1 MGKKVICFI
10 IYFFV
15 VLYSYGQDMYT
26 EKINW
31 EEHVENITCSDTCDI
46 VSKIQE
52 RCTYEL
58 IFYKKM
64 LTIGDQSFYCVFVP
78 IGSGI
83 PLWLI
88 SVYKKTENNW
98 NLVARG
104 TIVRDRFVLS
114 ARFSSNNDKILFFT
128 VSSGADKVSPD
139 LKSLVDKE
147 EEIGELSLCKF
158 LH

>member
-26 EKINW
+26 EKIKW

-64 LTIGDQSFYCVFVP
+64 LTNSEHSFFCIFVP
-78 IGSGI
+78 VGSGI
-83 PLWLI
+83 PSWGI
-88 SVYKKTENNW
+88 YVYKKNDNHW
-98 NLVARG
+98 DLIARG
-104 TIVRDRFVLS
+104 SVVRSVYALT
-114 ARFSSNNDKILFFT
+114 ARFSANKDKILFFT